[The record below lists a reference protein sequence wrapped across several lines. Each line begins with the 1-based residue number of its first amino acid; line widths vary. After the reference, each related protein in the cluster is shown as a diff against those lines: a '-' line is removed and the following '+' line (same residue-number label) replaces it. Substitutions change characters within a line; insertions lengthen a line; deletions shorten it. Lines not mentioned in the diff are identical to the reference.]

1 MKRTLLKAKK
11 GFKKKTWAELF
22 EKKNS
27 FEEALKK
34 GRKALK
40 RAKKPLKTRRP
51 SKDKYYKQL
60 LSENTWLKAIPP
72 NISHGRNPT
81 EQRLWRVNS
90 DYSKIRD
97 FVRDKKCM
105 SCNKVFENWQD
116 AQGGHFRAFN
126 KCKGYTKYSY
136 VNVFAQ
142 CAFCNSRMNDDK
154 FETGRIFA
162 NNIVLKFGQSYFD
175 YMNNFTNYSY
185 DERVEVPGCIERI
198 KAVLILMNDLP
209 IKPDYY
215 HKVMTQMSN

>member
-11 GFKKKTWAELF
+11 GFRKLTW
-22 EKKNS
+22 
-27 FEEALKK
+27 EEAKLK
-34 GRKALK
+34 LK
-40 RAKKPLKTRRP
+40 RPSQRAKTPLKTRRI

-60 LSENTWLKAIPP
+60 LSENTWVKAIPP

-97 FVRDKKCM
+97 FVRDQKCM

-126 KCKGYTKYSY
+126 KCKGYAKYSY

-142 CAFCNSRMNDDK
+142 CPFCNSRMNDDK

-162 NNIVLKFGQSYFD
+162 NNIMSKFGKEYFD
-175 YMNNFTNYSY
+175 YMNEFTDSSY

-198 KAVLILMNDLP
+198 KAVLILMGNLP

-215 HKVMTQMSN
+215 DKVMTQMSI